1 MPEKPRARAIP
12 LDFSGLTACMRRT
25 VGRLRERIGS
35 FSINIAVFVLL
46 SPDRLNP

>member
-12 LDFSGLTACMRRT
+12 LDFSGLTACLRRT

-35 FSINIAVFVLL
+35 FSINIAVFILL
-46 SPDRLNP
+46 CRIA

>member
-12 LDFSGLTACMRRT
+12 LDSGLTACLRRT